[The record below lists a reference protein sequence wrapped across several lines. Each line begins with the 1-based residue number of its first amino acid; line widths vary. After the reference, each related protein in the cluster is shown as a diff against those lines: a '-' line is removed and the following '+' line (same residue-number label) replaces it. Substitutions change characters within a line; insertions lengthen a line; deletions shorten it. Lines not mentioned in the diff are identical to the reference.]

1 MDLNPDPDS
10 MSMDP
15 QHWFIPESLP
25 QTDDVIDLIT
35 SSSLSELDLKAAKTE
50 VERLKTEKSGALAEV
65 AGLKHQAGVLEA
77 ELKARMLILHH
88 LLKFSELA

>member
-1 MDLNPDPDS
+1 LIIANLNLNPDPDS
-10 MSMDP
+10 INMNP
-15 QHWFIPESLP
+15 KHWFIPDSLS
-25 QTDDVIDLIT
+25 QTDDAIDLT

-77 ELKARMLILHH
+77 ELKARMLILHN
-88 LLKFSELA
+88 L